1 MQSHSAL
8 FTAFQLGR
16 LTLPNRIVMAPM
28 TRSRSDQP
36 GDIPNGLMAT
46 YYAQRASAGLIVS
59 EATQISPQ
67 GKGYSFT
74 PGIYSAEQISGWRL
88 VTEAVHARGGRMFQQ
103 LWHVGRMSHS
113 SFQADGY
120 PVAPSALRAD
130 AQVWVVGDDG
140 VGRMVDVS
148 EPRALSGQDIQ
159 AVIEDYRKAAR
170 NAREAGFDGVEIHA
184 GNGYLIDQFLRTT
197 SNRREDDYG
206 GSREN
211 RIRFLLEIVAAVAD
225 EIGAERTG
233 VRLAP
238 YITARGMDCPDVI
251 PTILLASERLGGL
264 GIAYIHLAE
273 ADWDDAPQ
281 IPEQF
286 RHDLRRVFGGAIIVA
301 GRYDQASAEALLQA
315 GLVDLIAFGRPFVAN
330 PDLPARLLN
339 HWPLA
344 SFDPTKLFGGNEK
357 GYSDYAT
364 YAEELAIDDGT
375 SRPSAVQES
384 LPTQAES

>member
-1 MQSHSAL
+1 MPSHSDL
-8 FTAFQLGR
+8 FTPYRLGQLD
-16 LTLPNRIVMAPM
+16 LSNRIVMAPM
-28 TRSRSDQP
+28 TRSRSSQP
-36 GDIPNGLMAT
+36 GDIPNALMAT
-46 YYAQRASAGLIVS
+46 YYAQRTSAGMIVT

-74 PGIYSAEQISGWRL
+74 PGIYSAEQIKGWRL
-88 VTEAVHARGGRMFQQ
+88 VTDAVHARGGRIFLQ
-103 LWHVGRMSHS
+103 LWHVGRMSHA
-113 SFQADGY
+113 SFHADGH

-148 EPRALSGQDIQ
+148 EPRALSEQAIQ
-159 AVIEDYRKAAR
+159 AVIEDYRQAAR
-170 NAREAGFDGVEIHA
+170 NARAAGFDGVEIHG

-197 SNRREDDYG
+197 SNLREDRYG

-211 RIRFLLEIVAAVAD
+211 RTRFLLEVAKVVAD

-251 PTILLASERLGGL
+251 PTILLASERLGEL
-264 GIAYIHLAE
+264 GIGYIHLAE

-281 IPEQF
+281 IPQHF
-286 RHDLRRVFGGAIIVA
+286 RHDLRRVFGGTIIVA
-301 GRYDQASAEALLQA
+301 GRYDQARAEALLQE

-330 PDLPARLLN
+330 PDFPARLLN

-344 SFDPTKLFGGNEK
+344 AFDPARLFGGDER
-357 GYSDYAT
+357 GYSDYPA
-364 YAEELAIDDGT
+364 YA
-375 SRPSAVQES
+375 
-384 LPTQAES
+384 AESTAG